1 MKTLCTL
8 LLTALFGT
16 TLYAQGVITRINNGQ
31 SYFNYTGD
39 LAAVAA
45 EADLA
50 FGVDTI
56 ILGGGTYALP
66 ENIIFNTPM
75 VIIGSGFRS
84 DSSATYNGG
93 RTVLTTTPGS
103 TRTLYFHDG
112 ADGSQMHGLTV
123 RGSIRVSLGSD
134 VGNSA
139 IDGFRVVR
147 CEIESLHLGPIN
159 WTGSNVTNPLV
170 EESVIDYLDI
180 HQSTNAVV
188 RSCFIKVLVGAVA
201 SSNSTVENSIF
212 LNWSIGGNVNVN
224 YLNCIF
230 AHNFNAAITVNE
242 ASTFRE
248 CVFAGNGTGF
258 GYTFGPNATDG
269 LGNQLAPYFAG
280 QAPGAVLPNIPAA
293 EVTASFT
300 TYSPNYNYNVGPTW
314 VTAGQNG
321 TQVGVYGGETVWKDG
336 SLPFN
341 PHWRTLST
349 NGATSS
355 GTLGGVLIQGSAQT
369 H

>member
-8 LLTALFGT
+8 FLTALFGT

-45 EADLA
+45 DADLA

-66 ENIIFNTPM
+66 GNVIFNTPV

-93 RTVLTTTPGS
+93 RTVITSNAAVVRG
-103 TRTLYFHDG
+103 LYFLDG
-112 ADGSQMHGLTV
+112 ADGSEIHGLT
-123 RGSIRVSLGSD
+123 IRNWAAVFLGSTL
-134 VGNSA
+134 GNSA
-139 IDGFRVVR
+139 VSDFRAKR
-147 CEIESLHLGPIN
+147 CDIELLILGPS
-159 WTGSNVTNPLV
+159 TPGSNATNAVV
-170 EESVIDYLDI
+170 EECVVDGLNVN
-180 HQSTNAVV
+180 QSTNAVI
-188 RSCFIKVLVGAVA
+188 RSCFIKQFVGATA
-201 SSNSTVENSIF
+201 SSNATVENSIF
-212 LNWSIGGNVNVN
+212 LNWGISGNTNVT
-224 YLNCIF
+224 YRNCIF
-230 AHNFNAAITVNE
+230 AMNSNSPVTVNE
-242 ASTFRE
+242 VSTFRK

-258 GYTFGPNATDG
+258 GYSFGNAIDG
-269 LGNQLAPYFAG
+269 GGNQLAPYFAG

-300 TYSPNYNYNVGPTW
+300 TYSPTYNYNVGPTW
-314 VTAGQNG
+314 VTAGENG
-321 TQVGVYGGETVWKDG
+321 TQVGVYGGATIWKDG

-349 NGATSS
+349 NSATSS

>member
-8 LLTALFGT
+8 FLAALFGT

-39 LAAVAA
+39 FAAVVV

-66 ENIIFNTPM
+66 TDIDFNTPV
-75 VIIGSGFRS
+75 VIIGSGFRP

-93 RTVLTTTPGS
+93 RTVLTNSGTY
-103 TRTLYFHDG
+103 RYLRFLDG
-112 ADGSQMHGLTV
+112 ADGTELHGLTIRDGIQV
-123 RGSIRVSLGSD
+123 NLGSSLG
-134 VGNSA
+134 NSSV
-139 IDGFRVVR
+139 DNFRVIR
-147 CEIESLHLGPIN
+147 CDIQNLVLGP
-159 WTGSNVTNPLV
+159 TVYGSNATNSIV
-170 EESVIDYLDI
+170 EESVIDNMDI
-180 HQSTNAVV
+180 HQSINTTI
-188 RSCFIKVLVGAVA
+188 RSCFIKDLAGAIA
-201 SSNSTVENSIF
+201 SSNASVENSIF
-212 LNWSIGGNVNVN
+212 LNWNISGNANVT

-230 AHNFNAAITVNE
+230 ARNINGAITVNE

-258 GYTFGPNATDG
+258 GYTFGANATDG
-269 LGNQLAPYFAG
+269 GGNQLAPYFAG
-280 QAPGAVLPNIPAA
+280 QAPGAVLPNITSALVA
-293 EVTASFT
+293 MSFT
-300 TYSPNYNYNVGPTW
+300 TYSPTNNYNVGPTW
-314 VTAGQNG
+314 VTAGENG
-321 TQVGVYGGETVWKDG
+321 TQVGVYGGATIWKDG

-349 NGATSS
+349 NSATSS

>member
-1 MKTLCTL
+1 MKTLYTL
-8 LLTALFGT
+8 LLAALFCN

-39 LAAVAA
+39 LAAVVV

-66 ENIIFNTPM
+66 ANIVFNTPV
-75 VIIGSGFRS
+75 VIIGSGLRA

-93 RTVLTTTPGS
+93 RTVLTTS
-103 TRTLYFHDG
+103 SAYRYLFFSDG
-112 ADGSQMHGLTV
+112 ADGSELHGLTI
-123 RGSIRVSLGSD
+123 RGSIQVNLGTSLG
-134 VGNSA
+134 NSSVEN
-139 IDGFRVVR
+139 FRVIR
-147 CEIESLHLGPIN
+147 CDIENLVLGP
-159 WTGSNVTNPLV
+159 TSYGSNATNSLV
-170 EESVIDYLDI
+170 EECVIDNMDV
-180 HQSTNAVV
+180 HQSTNAVI
-188 RSCFIKVLVGAVA
+188 RSCFIRNLSGAIA
-201 SSNSTVENSIF
+201 SSNATVENCIF
-212 LNWSIGGNVNVN
+212 LNWNISGNANVT

-230 AHNFNAAITVNE
+230 ARNINGAITVNE

-258 GYTFGPNATDG
+258 GYTFGANAIDG
-269 LGNQLAPYFAG
+269 GGNQLAPYFAG
-280 QAPGAVLPNIPAA
+280 QAPGAVLPNITAA
-293 EVTASFT
+293 QVATSFT
-300 TYSPNYNYNVGPTW
+300 TYSPTYNYNVGPTW
-314 VTAGQNG
+314 VTAGENG
-321 TQVGVYGGETVWKDG
+321 TQVGVYGGATIWKDG

-349 NGATSS
+349 NSSTSS